1 MKQINSIRL
10 RRKNSIDKRYLMC
23 YLYTHKEELEMTNH
37 EIFNLY
43 HDACVKYYVNR
54 SLNGEVAEGNVQYF
68 LGQMDFIKDILG
80 NGIDMD
86 EFSTIR
92 MSAQIEA
99 GNILKNF
106 RL

>member
-1 MKQINSIRL
+1 MVKELYNQIREQIPNPYQTNKLYKIEHEKFKQ
-10 RRKNSIDKRYLMC
+10 
-23 YLYTHKEELEMTNH
+23 H
-37 EIFNLY
+37 
-43 HDACVKYYVNR
+43 
-54 SLNGEVAEGNVQYF
+54 F

-80 NGIDMD
+80 NGINMD
-86 EFSTIR
+86 EFSSIR